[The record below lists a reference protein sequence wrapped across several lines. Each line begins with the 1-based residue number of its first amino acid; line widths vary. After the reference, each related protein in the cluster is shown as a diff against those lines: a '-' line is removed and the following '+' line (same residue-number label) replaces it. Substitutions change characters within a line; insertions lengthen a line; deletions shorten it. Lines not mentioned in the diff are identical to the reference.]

1 MTSRV
6 TTTVPPVAAPNGLT
20 AHQVT
25 LTPTGAGQLK
35 GAVVT
40 PPATNPAAEAVE
52 AVTGG
57 TSPFTALAIGS
68 TPITSPQ
75 GAGFWE
81 WKETVNGPL
90 VSPPTPPV
98 APMDG
103 LETSA
108 EPMIQLKAGSVS
120 MPSSYLGESLT
131 GLNPDYGATDFGTS
145 NIFPGINL
153 VTSAVTD
160 PLKGYVPVGTPTPG
174 VGTIIAKAQITG
186 NILELN
192 SWVDQWLPTSS
203 VPKFDGSDYA
213 KVKSEGFG
221 RDNPNGFEIQ
231 FTLRFF
237 LKLFANHPQE
247 VEKTFSIKIINN
259 FSNDKEQYKQDYANA
274 YASLEAV
281 PDPSTWQ

>member
-6 TTTVPPVAAPNGLT
+6 TTTVPPVPAPNGLT
-20 AHQVT
+20 AHQMT
-25 LTPTGAGQLK
+25 LTPTGAGQLF

-40 PPATNPAAEAVE
+40 PPSTNPAAEAIE
-52 AVTGG
+52 PKTGQ
-57 TSPFTALAIGS
+57 TAPFDALAIGA
-68 TPITSPQ
+68 TPLTSPQ

-81 WKETVNGPL
+81 WKEAVNGPL
-90 VSPPTPPV
+90 VSPPVPPV
-98 APMDG
+98 APLDG

-160 PLKGYVPVGTPTPG
+160 PLKGFVPVGTPTPG

-192 SWVDQWLPTSS
+192 SWVEQWQPTNSI
-203 VPKFDGSDYA
+203 PKFNGSDYA
-213 KVKSEGFG
+213 KVRSEGFG
-221 RDNPNGFEIQ
+221 RDNGAFEIQ

-237 LKLFANHPQE
+237 LKLFPNHPQE
-247 VEKTFSIKIINN
+247 VEQTYSIKIINN
-259 FSNDKEQYKQDYANA
+259 FDNDRDQYISDYNNA
-274 YASLEAV
+274 YLALDKVPEISERAS
-281 PDPSTWQ
+281 